1 MLLKD
6 ALPQVAQ
13 ELAHGFHLEG
23 RDDLAEQVA
32 QLELVDRCSCTDD
45 FCASFYTQPRMSWE
59 GKKVERFILRMPGLF
74 CLNTV
79 NGVVAHVEL
88 LQRPEVRERLR
99 ELFPQGFT
107 ERTSVT

>member
-32 QLELVDRCSCTDD
+32 QLELVDRCRCTDD
-45 FCASFYTQPRMSWE
+45 FCATFYTQPNEPWE
-59 GKKVERFILRMPGLF
+59 GKKVKRFILPMDRLL
-74 CLNTV
+74 CLHTV
-79 NGVVAHVEL
+79 NGVVARVEL
-88 LQRPEVRERLR
+88 HWRPEVRDRLR
-99 ELFPQGFT
+99 ELFPAQ
-107 ERTSVT
+107 